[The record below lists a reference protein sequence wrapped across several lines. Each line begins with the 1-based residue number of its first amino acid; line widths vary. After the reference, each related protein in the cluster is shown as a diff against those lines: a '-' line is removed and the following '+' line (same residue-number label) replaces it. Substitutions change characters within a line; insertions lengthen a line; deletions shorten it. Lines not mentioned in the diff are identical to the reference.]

1 MMYIKPFPSGISA
14 GMALDALSRLN
25 SLKADYEMSVTNE
38 IMVSVR
44 CFLKPEM
51 SNILVPNV
59 FYDLYNKNG
68 SPVTDLTVCLNYDRR
83 YLRFYVYGHIL
94 LDIDYQDGS
103 HFVYPEWRKPETIKE
118 LSRDIFGD
126 PDFLT

>member
-1 MMYIKPFPSGISA
+1 MSA

-25 SLKADYEMSVTNE
+25 SLRADYEMSVTNE

-44 CFLKPEM
+44 CFLNPEM

-59 FYDLYNKNG
+59 FYGLYNKNG
-68 SPVTDLTVCLNYDRR
+68 SPVTDLTICLNYDRR

-118 LSRDIFGD
+118 LSQDIFGD